1 MDGPLDEE
9 PHGVPRSTGG
19 AERLKNLTQMAV
31 PVGVIGIILLLVV
44 PLPAALLDFLI
55 ALNIVCSLVALLTV
69 MFIKRPLD
77 FSSFPSLILVLTLF
91 RLGLNVASTRLV
103 LSQGYAGHVIEAF
116 GSFVI
121 AGSLVIGLVV
131 FLILVVIQF
140 VVITKG
146 AERVA
151 EVGARFTLDA
161 MPGKQMAI
169 DADLNAGLIDE
180 GQARQRRA
188 DVTGEADF
196 YGAMDGGSKF
206 VKGDAIAGIIIVLI
220 NLLGGFAIGMVQN
233 GMSPAESINHY
244 ALLSIGDGLASQVPA
259 LLLSVATGLIV
270 TRATS
275 DGDMGSEA
283 IRQLGQSKLVLQI
296 AGGAA
301 VVLGLIPS
309 MPKLPFLLVAVLAF
323 VAASRIGRRDA
334 AAARD
339 LALNELAPVPVDPT
353 EAAENLLEEMRVDP
367 LEVVLAPDLVDLV
380 DTSGG
385 GDLLERVRAL
395 RRKIA
400 LELGL
405 VVPPVRTRDSLDLP
419 MSTYAVRI
427 SGVEVAR
434 GQAPPGQVLAL
445 GDNLDGLPG
454 RATVEPVFGLAGKW
468 IPAELRHQA
477 QLMGATVV
485 DRASVLITHLG
496 EVVRTHAPR
505 LLSREDVR
513 SLVEALKRTHPAVVD
528 ELTPA
533 VLTLGEVQRVLQCLL
548 DESVPI
554 RDLAR
559 IFEALSLKAK
569 QGSDLDGL
577 VEAARGA
584 LGPAVA
590 AVHEQ
595 DGVLHVITLDP
606 LLEQALAEALRP
618 GEHGASLALDAATAE
633 HLVTGSSSCLERA
646 EQQGISAVLVCA
658 PPLRAPLRRLLKV
671 AVGRLNVL
679 SYDDVSTHA
688 RIETVGMVSGVHA
701 LAS

>member
-1 MDGPLDEE
+1 MRLPNLSQLVV
-9 PHGVPRSTGG
+9 PAGV
-19 AERLKNLTQMAV
+19 
-31 PVGVIGIILLLVV
+31 VGIVLLLVV

-55 ALNIVCSLVALLTV
+55 ALNITLSLVALLMT
-69 MFIKRPLD
+69 MFVKRVLD
-77 FSSFPSLILVLTLF
+77 FSVFPSLILVLTLF

-103 LSQGYAGHVIEAF
+103 LSDGYAGKVIEAF
-116 GSFVI
+116 GHFVI
-121 AGSLVIGLVV
+121 SGSLVIGLVI

-180 GQARQRRA
+180 ATARQRRA
-188 DVTGEADF
+188 DVTAEADF

-206 VKGDAIAGIIIVLI
+206 VKGDAIAGIIIMLI
-220 NLLGGFAIGMVQN
+220 NLIGGFAIGMVQH
-233 GMSPAESINHY
+233 GLGPAESIQKY
-244 ALLSIGDGLASQVPA
+244 ALLSIGDGLVSQVPA

-270 TRATS
+270 TRSTGA
-275 DGDMGSEA
+275 GDMGSEA
-283 IRQLGQSKLVLQI
+283 IKQLSSQKLAFQI
-296 AGGAA
+296 AGGAL
-301 VVLGLIPS
+301 VVLALIPS
-309 MPKLPFLLVAVLAF
+309 MPKLPFLVVGG
-323 VAASRIGRRDA
+323 AAIYASTRIAKRDK
-334 AAARD
+334 AAARQAA
-339 LALNELAPVPVDPT
+339 LAELAPAPVNPG

-419 MSTYAVRI
+419 VSTYAVRI

-434 GQAPPGQVLAL
+434 GMAPPGQVLAL

-454 RATVEPVFGLAGKW
+454 RSTVEPVFGLAGKW

-477 QLMGATVV
+477 QLTGATVV

-496 EVVRTHAPR
+496 ELVRTHAPR

-533 VLTLGEVQRVLQCLL
+533 VLTLGEVQRVLQAML
-548 DESVPI
+548 DEAVPI

-559 IFEALSLKAK
+559 IFEALSLRAKA
-569 QGSDLDGL
+569 GSDLDGL
-577 VEAARGA
+577 VEASRRA

-606 LLEQALAEALRP
+606 LLEQQLADSLRP
-618 GEHGASLALDAATAE
+618 GEIGASLALDALTAE

-646 EQQGISAVLVCA
+646 EGQGISAVLVCA

-671 AVGRLNVL
+671 AVGRLHVL
-679 SYDDVSTHA
+679 SYDDVSNHP
-688 RIETVGMVSGVHA
+688 RIETVGSVSGVHA